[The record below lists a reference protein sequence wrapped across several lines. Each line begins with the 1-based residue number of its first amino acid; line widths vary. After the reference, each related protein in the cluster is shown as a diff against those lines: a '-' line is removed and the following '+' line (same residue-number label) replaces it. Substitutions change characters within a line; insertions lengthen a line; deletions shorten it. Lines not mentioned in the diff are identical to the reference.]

1 MYSVKT
7 PDAPWQQ
14 VESVVCPYKL
24 YWFCFKQRGLFEPLH
39 KLLLLLHDKIL
50 LFTHFK

>member
-24 YWFCFKQRGLFEPLH
+24 CWFCFKQRGLFELLH